1 MGWTSGLS
9 PFSGEKSVFE
19 FERTV
24 GKRHYVG
31 IHDIEYDDIKYKDLE
46 LYKEFISEIFGKIK
60 TVEKKG
66 AYRKS
71 TVILV
76 DDSEWGE
83 IEHYLYRVLVI
94 TKSEFIKEFKKWKK
108 EKSHKIR
115 YEKWVKTQ

>member
-1 MGWTSGLS
+1 MGWESGLTT
-9 PFSGEKSVFE
+9 FSGEKSVFE

>member
-1 MGWTSGLS
+1 MGWQSAGLTS
-9 PFSGEKSVFE
+9 FTGEKHAEE

-24 GKRHYVG
+24 GKRHYMG
-31 IHDIEYDDIKYKDLE
+31 IYDIEYDDKEYSDIE
-46 LYKEFISEIFGKIK
+46 LYKEFLSEIFGKIK

-83 IEHYLYRVLVI
+83 VESYLYSVFI
-94 TKSEFIKEFKKWKK
+94 TIKFREEYSQWKK
-108 EKSHKIR
+108 AKSHKER
-115 YEKWVKTQ
+115 YERWLKTQ